1 MFSFR
6 IRSARPRKFLKGMAK
21 KKKKKIIS
29 RFPIWH
35 LGRGGGKKK
44 KKGSQFAGI
53 GTDPD
58 FPINITSPLII
69 S

>member
-21 KKKKKIIS
+21 KKEIIS

-35 LGRGGGKKK
+35 LGKGK
-44 KKGSQFAGI
+44 KKGSQFVGI

>member
-21 KKKKKIIS
+21 KKKENNFTIS
-29 RFPIWH
+29 Y
-35 LGRGGGKKK
+35 LASGKGRGKGK

-58 FPINITSPLII
+58 FPINITSSLII